1 MVYDRDQRP
10 RDTGATRRRR
20 GAAAHND
27 TRSTHHDVI
36 ALQRLAGNAAVS
48 RMLDEQD
55 GSSVPTVVSSGGRP
69 LPADTRAEMEARLGA
84 DFSDVRIHT
93 DAAAD
98 ESARSMQA
106 HAYTAGSHIAF
117 REGAFSPS
125 SDAGRTTLAHELTHV
140 MQQRSG
146 PVDGSPIGGGL
157 SVSDPDDRFERQ
169 AAATA
174 EQAMQ
179 RELVDDEELEEL

>member
-10 RDTGATRRRR
+10 RDPAATRRHHHD
-20 GAAAHND
+20 GGSHEEPPP
-27 TRSTHHDVI
+27 HHDVI

-48 RMLDEQD
+48 RMFD
-55 GSSVPTVVSSGGRP
+55 GEEESSVPNVVSSGGRP
-69 LPADTRAEMEARLGA
+69 LPTATRAEMEARLGA

-117 REGAFSPS
+117 RDGAFSPT

-146 PVDGSPIGGGL
+146 PVAGSPIGGGIT
-157 SVSDPDDRFERQ
+157 VSDPDDRFERQ
-169 AAATA
+169 AAASA

-179 RELVDDEELEEL
+179 RQLDEEELDEP